1 MIGDLLPQP
10 DSFLRD
16 VLLQDSQSAY
26 AIGADPRSVFSIVAL
41 DTPSSVDVLEAEAVL
56 EVEDRWWLCRFR
68 WCLDLVLW
76 LFGLL
81 ADGVREACLGLLE
94 DLVVFRIVVSRIPQ
108 GVLRDLLL

>member
-41 DTPSSVDVLEAEAVL
+41 HTSSSVDVLEAEAVL
-56 EVEDRWWLCRFR
+56 EVEDRWRLCRFR
-68 WCLDLVLW
+68 WCFLLGLW

-81 ADGVREACLGLLE
+81 ADGVREAGLRFLE
-94 DLVVFRIVVSRIPQ
+94 DLVVFRIIISRIS
-108 GVLRDLLL
+108 

>member
-26 AIGADPRSVFSIVAL
+26 AIGADPRSVLSIIAL
-41 DTPSSVDVLEAEAVL
+41 DTSSSVDVLEAEAVL

-68 WCLDLVLW
+68 WCFLLGLW

-81 ADGVREACLGLLE
+81 AYGVRKTRLRLLQYFCK
-94 DLVVFRIVVSRIPQ
+94 LIVVISRIS
-108 GVLRDLLL
+108 